1 MHSIG
6 LLILLI
12 LSLQPH
18 AELQAVW
25 MIGYGEEQMLPLL
38 EGGSLSFSVGE
49 TLVVKLLGRNGFLEL
64 KPPSGAAERFYVPD
78 GYPRELRRF
87 TPADVGEWV
96 LTTDDGLTTRIKV
109 EDIERMPSFT
119 VSTNLKPEEVV
130 FAASASTQGYALFM
144 DNKWVDVVTAGSPV
158 EIRLESLNISLARF
172 DLLRN
177 AGPLSYSG
185 LLQRKPYSITID
197 QLVMSK
203 LVQSKTVNNTS
214 VFTVTL
220 PEAGS
225 VGTSGFR
232 QLSYGPHVMR
242 LVSTTDN
249 RVLYEKEVV
258 VVPKSLNVLPGLSRS
273 VRIDF
278 GTAAAKNLTLV
289 VGNSLGDVWF
299 VILRPPAATVS
310 LYDSNHAEVLKNYSL
325 STPGPSWT
333 DKDGLTKVIYFNNLV
348 ITDYSN
354 LTYVIP
360 RWEGEVFVKL
370 PGASVK
376 VPVAFSPGVH
386 LNITLSLNRVVF
398 RLIYPNGSIHV
409 GPRSLELNGEVHSYP
424 AEQPIFLPSQTY
436 VARAVRPESFSATTY
451 TVVSDTTLKVYVLDN
466 PEALASLRVSAL
478 LTACLLVYVAYRT
491 WTWRKSFY
499 RARSL

>member
-1 MHSIG
+1 MHNIW

-18 AELQAVW
+18 AGLQAVW

-38 EGGSLSFSVGE
+38 EGGSLTFSVGE

-64 KPPSGAAERFYVPD
+64 RSPSGAAERFYVPD
-78 GYPRELRRF
+78 GYPRELRSF
-87 TPADVGEWV
+87 TSADVGEWV
-96 LTTDDGLTTRIKV
+96 LTTDEGLTTRIKV
-109 EDIERMPSFT
+109 EDIGLMPSFT

-130 FAASASTQGYALFM
+130 FAASASTQGFALFI
-144 DNKWVDVVTAGSPV
+144 DNKWVDVVPAGSPV
-158 EIRLESLNISLARF
+158 EIRLESFNTSLARF
-172 DLLRN
+172 DLLRK

-185 LLQRKPYSITID
+185 LLQQKPYSIVID

-203 LVQSKTVNNTS
+203 LVQSKTLNNTS

-225 VGTSGFR
+225 VGASGLR

-242 LVSTTDN
+242 LISTTDN

-258 VVPKSLNVLPGLSRS
+258 VVPKSLNALPGLSRA
-273 VRIDF
+273 VEIDF
-278 GTAAAKNLTLV
+278 RTAAATNLTLV
-289 VGNSLGDVWF
+289 VGNSLGDIWF

-310 LYDSNHAEVLKNYSL
+310 LYDINHAIVLKNYSL
-325 STPGPSWT
+325 STPGFSST
-333 DKDGLTKVIYFNNLV
+333 GKDGLTKVIYSDTLV
-348 ITDYSN
+348 ITDFSN
-354 LTYVIP
+354 LTYVFP

-370 PGASVK
+370 PGASVR

-398 RLIYPNGSIHV
+398 QLIYPNGSIHV

-424 AEQPIFLPSQTY
+424 AELPIYLPSQTY
-436 VARAVRPESFSATTY
+436 VARAVRPKSFSATTY

-466 PEALASLRVSAL
+466 PEVLASLRVSAL
-478 LTACLLVYVAYRT
+478 LTACLLAFIAYRT

-499 RARSL
+499 RAKSL